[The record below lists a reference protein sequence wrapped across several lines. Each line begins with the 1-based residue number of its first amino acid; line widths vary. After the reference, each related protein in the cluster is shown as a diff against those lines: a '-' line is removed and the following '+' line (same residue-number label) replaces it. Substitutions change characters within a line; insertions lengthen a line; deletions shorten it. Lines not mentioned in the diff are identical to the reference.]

1 MNVVKKVL
9 RSRLLRI
16 ILVSFA
22 ASLASG
28 CSVIQGGRLLAPES
42 FGLEQVTPNIY
53 VESGADEAMRSQL
66 REATNKA
73 ENAIRTAYGSVNS
86 HPVVNACITEHCFE
100 SFGGRTAIAKVYGN
114 SILLSP
120 RGLNWHFLAHEWSH
134 AELRSRLTFS
144 AWWHLPQWFDE
155 GLAVA
160 ISEAPE
166 HSEAYYQS
174 MIASNIPH
182 PTTEE
187 LHSLKSLRE
196 WLAAV
201 HKYGDDK
208 DVERRAKGEQETH
221 ILYAMA
227 GHAVRPWLAKMGKDG
242 LLSMIARLND
252 GAAFDPAWIDTDT
265 AAVGLR

>member
-1 MNVVKKVL
+1 MNLVKKVL
-9 RSRLLRI
+9 ISRLFRI

-28 CSVIQGGRLLAPES
+28 CSIIQGGKLLAPEN

-53 VESGADEAMRSQL
+53 VESGTDEAMRSQL

-134 AELRSRLTFS
+134 DELRTRLTFS

-221 ILYAMA
+221 VLYAMA
-227 GHAVRPWLAKMGKDG
+227 GHTVRPWLAKMGKDG

-252 GAAFDPAWIDTDT
+252 GEAFDPAWIDTD